1 MTGESLSRMGARDLR
16 TKRLLLRHWSDA
28 DRDPWAA
35 MHADEEVMRYLGPLL
50 TRAQTDALLDALEAR
65 LVSEPFGVWAVEV
78 LGTGEFIGCVGL
90 SRPSFDAAFTPCV
103 EVVWRLRRS
112 AWGFGYATEAAV
124 AAVTHGFESCGLEEI
139 VSFTVVDNVRSRAVM
154 EAMGMVRDLSGDFD
168 HPRLAASDPL
178 RPHVLYRMPRTG

>member
-1 MTGESLSRMGARDLR
+1 MSVPEFLTE
-16 TKRLLLRHWSDA
+16 RLWLRHWRDA
-28 DRDPWAA
+28 DREPWAA
-35 MHADEEVMRYLGPLL
+35 MNADPQVMRFLGPLL
-50 TRAQTDALLDALEAR
+50 TRPQADAIVDALEER

-103 EVVWRLRRS
+103 EVLWRLRRS

-154 EAMGMVRDLSGDFD
+154 EAMGMVRDRSGDFD